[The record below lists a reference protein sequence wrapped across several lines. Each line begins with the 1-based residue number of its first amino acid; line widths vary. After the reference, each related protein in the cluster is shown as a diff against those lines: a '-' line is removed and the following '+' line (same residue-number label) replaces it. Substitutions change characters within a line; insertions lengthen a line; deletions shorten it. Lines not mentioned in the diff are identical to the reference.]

1 MDGLSLHYYTVPGDD
16 WQNKGSALEY
26 DNAEWYKTLAKAY
39 KIDEIIG
46 KHSTIMDKYDPE
58 KKIGLICDEWGT
70 WFDVEPGTNPGFLY
84 QQSTMRDALVA
95 GLSLNIFNKHCDRV
109 KMANIAQLINV
120 LQAVILTEGPKMLRT
135 PTYHVF
141 HMYKYHQDADLVES
155 YIDGAERIGADEK
168 YKVPNLQES
177 ASVDKDGALT
187 ITLNNL
193 SIDQAEKV
201 EISFAECDPKQV
213 TAAIL
218 HNDIHAYNTFD
229 DPDKVQEEEF
239 KDFTVENGKIAFTM
253 PASSV
258 VMFRVK

>member
-1 MDGLSLHYYTVPGDD
+1 
-16 WQNKGSALEY
+16 
-26 DNAEWYKTLAKAY
+26 
-39 KIDEIIG
+39 
-46 KHSTIMDKYDPE
+46 
-58 KKIGLICDEWGT
+58 
-70 WFDVEPGTNPGFLY
+70 
-84 QQSTMRDALVA
+84 
-95 GLSLNIFNKHCDRV
+95 
-109 KMANIAQLINV
+109 MACIAQMVNV
-120 LQAVILTEGPKMLRT
+120 LQSVILTEGPKMLKT

-155 YIDGAERIGADEK
+155 YIDGVEQIGEEDK

-193 SIDQAEKV
+193 SIDRAEKV

-218 HNDIHAYNTFD
+218 QNDIHAYNTFD

-239 KDFTVENGKIAFTM
+239 KDFTVENGKITFTM
-253 PASSV
+253 PACAV